1 MDKIIP
7 KEVLIR
13 RKKMTFLVA
22 LIIFSSVA
30 FLFVLFRI
38 WIKPSVNRSKIVTAV
53 VETGS
58 IENTITASGEILP
71 EFEQV
76 ITSPINSSVQKV
88 LTEAGTAISPGQAIL
103 TLDKSSA
110 QTEYEKQKFQ
120 LESRQNTIHKLRL
133 ELGKSFYDLKSNN
146 EIKELKINSLK
157 ASLEDYKRLF
167 RAGGATKEDV
177 ARAELDL
184 KVAQL
189 EKKQLE
195 NEIRNKQQTMKSEMR
210 ESEIAAAIEE
220 NGLHALKRKLLQA
233 DILASRSGV
242 VTYVNKNIGAAV
254 TEGDVLVRVA
264 DLKSFKLSGTISDS
278 YLDQLRKG
286 MPAMIRINDSLLHGK
301 VSNISPGIQNGLISF
316 DVMLNDKSNNL
327 LRPNMKAD
335 VYLVT
340 DSKGKVTRV
349 ANGPAFKGN
358 GAQDIFIL
366 QNGKAVKR
374 SVHTGMSNFDYIELK
389 DNVRE
394 GEVVVISDMSDFK
407 NAKEINIRK

>member
-13 RKKMTFLVA
+13 RKKKAFIIA
-22 LIIFSSVA
+22 LIIFSA
-30 FLFVLFRI
+30 ITFLFILFRI
-38 WIKPSVNRSKIVTAV
+38 WIKPTVNRSMIVTAV

-146 EIKELKINSLK
+146 EIKELKINSLQ

-254 TEGDVLVRVA
+254 TEGDVLARVA
-264 DLKSFKLSGTISDS
+264 DLNSFKLSGTISDS

-340 DSKGKVTRV
+340 DSKGNVLRVT
-349 ANGPAFKGN
+349 NGPAFKGN
-358 GAQDIFIL
+358 GVQDIFIL
-366 QNGKAVKR
+366 QHGKAVKR